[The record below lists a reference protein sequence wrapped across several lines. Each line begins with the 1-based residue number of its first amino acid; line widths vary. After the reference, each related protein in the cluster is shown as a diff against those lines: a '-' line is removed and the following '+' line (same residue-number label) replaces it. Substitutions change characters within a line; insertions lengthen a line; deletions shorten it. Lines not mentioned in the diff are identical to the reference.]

1 MDKFVYDLTHH
12 LTYRIARLQARL
24 NAQAT
29 EILKQNTDIS
39 LSEWRILAI
48 LIDPE
53 IASQKDMLK
62 AMGLD
67 KGQVSRTIKRLEAKN
82 YIISEHDDADNRKRQ
97 ISLSDS
103 GRELVVQILP
113 LMIKRQAYLKSP
125 FNEDELNS
133 LYEFITKLEHK
144 AGPVPGLKE

>member
-24 NAQAT
+24 SAQAT
-29 EILKQNTDIS
+29 EILKKNTDIS

-53 IASQKDMLK
+53 IDSQKDVLK

-67 KGQVSRTIKRLEAKN
+67 KGQVSRTLKRLEAKK
-82 YIISEHDDADNRKRQ
+82 YIIIDHDDTDQRKRQ
-97 ISLSDS
+97 IALSDS
-103 GRELVVQILP
+103 GKELVKHILP
-113 LMIKRQAYLKSP
+113 LMLKRQAYLKSP
-125 FNEDELNS
+125 FDEDELTTF
-133 LYEFITKLEHK
+133 YEFITKLEQI
-144 AGPVPGLKE
+144 AGPIPTLED

>member
-1 MDKFVYDLTHH
+1 MDKFGFDLTHH

-24 NAQAT
+24 SAQAT

-48 LIDPE
+48 LGDTE
-53 IASQKDMLK
+53 IVSQKDVLR

-67 KGQVSRTIKRLEAKN
+67 KGQVSRTLRRLETKK
-82 YIISEHDDADNRKRQ
+82 YIIIDHDAADNRKRQ

-103 GRELVVQILP
+103 GKEIVRHILP
-113 LMIKRQAYLKSP
+113 LMLKRQAFLKSP
-125 FNEDELNS
+125 FSEDDLKS
-133 LYEFITKLEHK
+133 FYGFITKLEQK
-144 AGPVPGLKE
+144 AGPIPNLED